1 MYVSDRISLMTFTDT
16 HCHIHEE
23 DYPDAEDAYQQ
34 ALEVGVT
41 RMVVVGTDLK
51 SSEEAVQFAS
61 THANAW
67 AVVGIHPHEAT
78 RDDGRVGE
86 LRDLIAGT
94 MDDRR
99 WTIGSENN
107 DSSTSHVSSLMSKI
121 VGIGEIG
128 LDYYYN
134 HSLRENQIAVL
145 EQQLQIAID
154 YNLPISFHVRESFD
168 DFWPIFDNFTG
179 LRGVVHSFTDTIA
192 TMEQVLSRGLFIG
205 VNGIATFAKDKQDL
219 YAAIPY
225 EKMLLETD
233 APYLTPV
240 PHRGKVNGPAL
251 LEHVAKHLANLQSI
265 NLQELSRATEASATH
280 LFTLK

>member
-1 MYVSDRISLMTFTDT
+1 MTFTDT

-23 DYPDAEDAYQQ
+23 DYPDAEDAYRQ
-34 ALEVGVT
+34 ALEAGVT
-41 RMVVVGTDLK
+41 RMIVVGTDVK
-51 SSEEAVQFAS
+51 SSQEAVQFAS

-67 AVVGIHPHEAT
+67 AVIGVHPHEAK
-78 RDDGRVGE
+78 DE
-86 LRDLIAGT
+86 LARLDILLDLLKS
-94 MDDRR
+94 
-99 WTIGSENN
+99 TIHNLK
-107 DSSTSHVSSLMSKI
+107 STDI

-128 LDYYYN
+128 LDYYYT
-134 HSLRENQIAVL
+134 HSPRDAQIRAL
-145 EQQLQIAID
+145 EEQLQIAID
-154 YNLPISFHVRESFD
+154 YDLPVSFHVREAFG

-225 EKMLLETD
+225 KKMLLETD

-280 LFTLK
+280 LFALK